1 MLSNKLLY
9 FWDFTRNLL
18 VSRNV
23 LYNIYTC
30 FFFFWLC
37 HAQHAGSKF
46 PDQGSNLCPPWWK
59 RGTLI
64 TGLPGNFLQ
73 ICYKELFSTEI
84 FRWAEYTIYNSVHH
98 WEVYL
103 AESEVLGSSYF
114 SKEEKKKK
122 KKLSELP
129 CSLTV
134 RDVPGSC
141 LTITDLAPQ
150 SLRYSI
156 VFPLIISHGTW
167 EFR

>member
-122 KKLSELP
+122 KKTIRASLQPNCQRCSWKLFDNYGLSTTESEVLN
-129 CSLTV
+129 SVSTNYF
-134 RDVPGSC
+134 
-141 LTITDLAPQ
+141 TWH
-150 SLRYSI
+150 LRI
-156 VFPLIISHGTW
+156 
-167 EFR
+167 